1 MVEMIQNLIPRYGEL
16 NRIYRDWIESHAFS
30 FEKQKMISDFHSE
43 YNDITAFEKAILEL
57 VLHVSQEQ
65 YILLL
70 KSLKK
75 EVRENI
81 QLYETHRLPGN
92 FVIEHVCDL
101 HTNIYKEAI
110 KEQMEETVKLHKPLN
125 EANNRYDSI
134 GYREHTAEEEEQ
146 AEREYERLKAEYD
159 REKEKLD
166 RLYALQKGTK
176 EEAMQYFE
184 NRCDDIYLLSQH
196 FMNILVKYVP
206 DEENRNNESQPIQE
220 AKEEQKEESKEKEER
235 KQQQGHEYF
244 SMKLLS
250 AIHEACVNEQFEVIS
265 EPDFYANMNLHSDK
279 CRLKIKPREKVRV
292 CYLLFLMGETL
303 SKPDKDEWLKGIRDL
318 LGIDESYYRSK
329 YKEPVSDF
337 PSDSNQKFAK
347 EMAVLFR

>member
-16 NRIYRDWIESHAFS
+16 NRIYKDWIESHAFS
-30 FEKQKMISDFHSE
+30 FEKQKMIADFHSE
-43 YNDITAFEKAILEL
+43 YNDITAFEKSILEL

-81 QLYETHRLPGN
+81 QLYETRRLPSN

-101 HTNIYKEAI
+101 HTNMYREAI

-146 AEREYERLKAEYD
+146 AEREYERLKTEYD

-166 RLYALQKGTK
+166 KLYDLQKEAGK
-176 EEAMQYFE
+176 EASRYFE

-206 DEENRNNESQPIQE
+206 DEENRNNDSQPIQE
-220 AKEEQKEESKEKEER
+220 VKEEQKEESKEKEEG
-235 KQQQGHEYF
+235 KQQHGHEYF

-250 AIHEACVNEQFEVIS
+250 AIHEACVNEQFEAIS
-265 EPDFYANMNLHSDK
+265 EPDFYASMNLHPDK
-279 CRLKIKPREKVRV
+279 CKLKIKPREKVRV
-292 CYLLFLMGETL
+292 CYLLSLMGETL
-303 SKPDKDEWLKGIRDL
+303 SKPDKDEWLKGIKKL
-318 LGIDESYYRSK
+318 LGIGESYYRSK

>member
-1 MVEMIQNLIPRYGEL
+1 MSEAITSIIPQYGEL
-16 NRIYRDWIESHAFS
+16 NRIYSDLILNRTFS
-30 FEKQKMISDFHSE
+30 FDKQKFITEFWIK
-43 YNDITAFEKAILEL
+43 YNNTQAFEAAILKL
-57 VLHVSQEQ
+57 VLESEEEQ
-65 YILLL
+65 YMLIL
-70 KSLKK
+70 KSLK
-75 EVRENI
+75 REIGLNI
-81 QLYETHRLPGN
+81 KLYESYELLNDNLIR
-92 FVIEHVCDL
+92 
-101 HTNIYKEAI
+101 NICYRYADRYKEAI

-166 RLYALQKGTK
+166 KLYDLQKEAGK
-176 EEAMQYFE
+176 EVSRYFE

-206 DEENRNNESQPIQE
+206 DEEKQKEAPQPIQE
-220 AKEEQKEESKEKEER
+220 VKEEQKEESKEKEER

-250 AIHEACVNEQFEVIS
+250 AIHEACVNEQFEAIS
-265 EPDFYANMNLHSDK
+265 EPDFYASMNLHPDK

-292 CYLLFLMGETL
+292 CYLLFLMGEKL
-303 SKPDKDEWLKGIRDL
+303 SKQDRDKWKDRILKL
-318 LGIDESYYRSK
+318 LDIDDSYYKSK

-337 PSDSNQKFAK
+337 PSDSNQNFAK
-347 EMAVLFR
+347 EMECIFN

>member
-1 MVEMIQNLIPRYGEL
+1 MVEMIQDLIPRYGEL
-16 NRIYRDWIESHAFS
+16 NRIYRAWIESHAFS

-57 VLHVSQEQ
+57 VIHVSQEQ

-81 QLYETHRLPGN
+81 QFYETHRLPSN

-101 HTNIYKEAI
+101 HKNMYKEAI
-110 KEQMEETVKLHKPLN
+110 KEQTEETVKLHKPLN

-134 GYREHTAEEEEQ
+134 GYREHTAEEEKQ

-166 RLYALQKGTK
+166 KLYDLQKEAK
-176 EEAMQYFE
+176 EEALQYFE

-206 DEENRNNESQPIQE
+206 DEKNKQDEPQANQE
-220 AKEEQKEESKEKEER
+220 VREEQKETRKEE
-235 KQQQGHEYF
+235 QQQGHEYF

-250 AIHEACVNEQFEVIS
+250 AIHEVCVNEQFEAIS
-265 EPDFYANMNLHSDK
+265 EPDFYASMNLHHDK

-303 SKPDKDEWLKGIRDL
+303 SKPDKDEWLKGIRNL

>member
-1 MVEMIQNLIPRYGEL
+1 MVEIIQDLIPRYGEL
-16 NRIYRDWIESHAFS
+16 NRIYRAWIESHAFS
-30 FEKQKMISDFHSE
+30 FEKQKMISDFYSE
-43 YNDITAFEKAILEL
+43 YNNITAFEKTILKL

-75 EVRENI
+75 EIRENI
-81 QLYETHRLPGN
+81 QLYETRRLPSN

-101 HTNIYKEAI
+101 HTDMYKEAI

-134 GYREHTAEEEEQ
+134 GYREHTAVEEKQ

-166 RLYALQKGTK
+166 KLYDLQKEAGK
-176 EEAMQYFE
+176 EASRYFE
-184 NRCDDIYLLSQH
+184 NRCEDIYLLSQH

-206 DEENRNNESQPIQE
+206 DEENKQDEPQAKQE
-220 AKEEQKEESKEKEER
+220 VREEQKEESKEKEEG
-235 KQQQGHEYF
+235 QQSHEYF
-244 SMKLLS
+244 GMKLLS
-250 AIHEACVNEQFEVIS
+250 AIHEACVNEQFEAIS
-265 EPDFYANMNLHSDK
+265 EPDFYASMNLHTDK

-292 CYLLFLMGETL
+292 CYLLFLMSETL
-303 SKPDKDEWLKGIRDL
+303 PKPDKDKWLKGIRDL